1 MQQPSMCYVSIAG
14 EDSIAAVRLLPEQ
27 DSLELVEH
35 TDASGMPGPMCINAE
50 RRLLYAG
57 LRSARQLAVYHA
69 SADTGML
76 TLLDITPLPDEP
88 CYISLDRSR
97 RYLFAASYRSGKIS
111 ITALHENG
119 RAGETSQYLQ
129 TRPQAHCIETDS
141 TNSIAYIPH
150 VGRSNRIDTLRFDAA
165 SGRLKRRWW
174 GGIRPPRGT
183 GPRHY
188 LFHPRLKLIY
198 VSNEQ
203 GSSVSTYRYH
213 AGNGRLRLLSTQST
227 LPPDWHG
234 NNLVAQI
241 RLHPN
246 AATLYV
252 SNRGHDS
259 IAVFDISHDRGLPA
273 LRRNVQTE
281 SCPRAINLTA
291 DGQHLLAAGQT
302 TGRLALYQLKT
313 DMSHPEA
320 VRVVEIGSNPMWI
333 ESLQL
338 R

>member
-14 EDSIAAVRLLPEQ
+14 EDSIAAV
-27 DSLELVEH
+27 
-35 TDASGMPGPMCINAE
+35 
-50 RRLLYAG
+50 
-57 LRSARQLAVYHA
+57 
-69 SADTGML
+69 
-76 TLLDITPLPDEP
+76 
-88 CYISLDRSR
+88 
-97 RYLFAASYRSGKIS
+97 
-111 ITALHENG
+111 
-119 RAGETSQYLQ
+119 
-129 TRPQAHCIETDS
+129 
-141 TNSIAYIPH
+141 
-150 VGRSNRIDTLRFDAA
+150 
-165 SGRLKRRWW
+165 
-174 GGIRPPRGT
+174 
-183 GPRHY
+183 
-188 LFHPRLKLIY
+188 
-198 VSNEQ
+198 
-203 GSSVSTYRYH
+203 
-213 AGNGRLRLLSTQST
+213 
-227 LPPDWHG
+227 
-234 NNLVAQI
+234 

-291 DGQHLLAAGQT
+291 YGQHLLAAGQT